1 VKDKDQRYKAVKS
14 MIQTKSLHSLQ
25 SVFDIIPLS
34 IVQKDMGV
42 NYTTLHRRV
51 YSIELLTVG
60 DILKMA
66 KLFEVEPIAIFNLV
80 GFDIVNRKK

>member
-1 VKDKDQRYKAVKS
+1 